1 MSTLR
6 RLLQGRLFVTLL
18 ALSVFVISFVA
29 GCASTGQP
37 HMQSALD
44 HLFSARNELQAASA
58 DKGGH
63 RTRALELTD
72 SAISEV
78 QRGMDYA
85 RRH

>member
-1 MSTLR
+1 MTTLR
-6 RLLQGRLFVTLL
+6 RLLRGRLALALL

-44 HLFSARNELQAASA
+44 HLFSARSELQAASA

-63 RTRALELTD
+63 RNRALELTD
-72 SAISEV
+72 AAISEV

-85 RRH
+85 RKH